1 MITSKSP
8 MQAEGSAQSQ
18 CLSQVSFCSIKQLTI
33 IRRRRSEYWQIFTE
47 PEANNYFGI
56 ILRCGHQKVKKK
68 ELKRDKQHTKN
79 VT

>member
-8 MQAEGSAQSQ
+8 TQAEGSAHSQ

-33 IRRRRSEYWQIFTE
+33 IHRRRSEYWRIFTE
-47 PEANNYFGI
+47 LEANNYFGI

-68 ELKRDKQHTKN
+68 ELKLDKQHTKN